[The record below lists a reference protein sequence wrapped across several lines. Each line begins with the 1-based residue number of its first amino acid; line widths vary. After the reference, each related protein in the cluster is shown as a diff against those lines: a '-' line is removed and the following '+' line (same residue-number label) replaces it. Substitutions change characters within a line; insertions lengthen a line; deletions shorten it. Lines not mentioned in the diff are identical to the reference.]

1 MHRQLLQLL
10 VLTYRVLWCV
20 CGPVGPQRGVSVEE
34 LRDAPEVEFLTQLI
48 PEWNLAVVQLDLVQ
62 SKLPLAARL
71 SERDVL
77 LAPEMFAV
85 VSSLG
90 RRRLLGGVVHERS
103 VREALMSI

>member
-90 RRRLLGGVVHERS
+90 RGRLLGGVVHKRS
-103 VREALMSI
+103 VREALMGI